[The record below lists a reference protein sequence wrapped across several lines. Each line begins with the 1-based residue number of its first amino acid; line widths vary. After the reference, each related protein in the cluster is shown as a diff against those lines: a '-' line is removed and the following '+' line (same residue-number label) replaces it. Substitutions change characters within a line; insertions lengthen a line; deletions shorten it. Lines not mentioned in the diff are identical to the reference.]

1 MRYGKAA
8 MKGQRVLSAL
18 SNMETRTT
26 PSPILLLPGET
37 HHIAKDGK
45 SRTRYSIIN
54 YDKAKHSSYC
64 VEEEYDLQNAKKK
77 FIVHSNHDS
86 SHRPIGSIDIH
97 EIKDGIDSGI
107 GTGSLTWESALVS
120 SLYFASKS
128 HLLHGNCLE
137 LGGGIGLG
145 SLLTNLLVCR
155 FGLQHSI
162 KSFTIS
168 DYSNDVLNQSM
179 ENIVKNH
186 DQADAEVVIDVK
198 YINWYDYDTENFST
212 KDNDKCY
219 DTIIGSDIVYRIKD
233 IQPLLNT
240 IKSLL
245 KEDGAA
251 HIYGPNNRAAIQTFY
266 HEARRDPSLT
276 VLSEIIHVE
285 RCRLQEDACDNPQQ
299 LISQIYSASSS
310 QSVPFLHLTIV
321 RKLPTEMNTTCMES
335 ID

>member
-1 MRYGKAA
+1 MRYRKAA
-8 MKGQRVLSAL
+8 MKGQRLLSAL
-18 SNMETRTT
+18 SNIETRTT

-37 HHIAKDGK
+37 HHVAKDGK

-54 YDKAKHSSYC
+54 YDDAKNSSYC
-64 VEEEYDLQNAKKK
+64 IEEEYDLRNAKKK
-77 FIVHSNHDS
+77 FVVQSNHDS
-86 SHRPIGSIDIH
+86 QYRPIGSIDIH
-97 EIKDGIDSGI
+97 EIQDGIESGI

-120 SLYFASKS
+120 SLFFASRS

-137 LGGGIGLG
+137 LGGGLGIG
-145 SLLTNLLVCR
+145 SLLTNMLVCR
-155 FGLQHSI
+155 FGLHHSI

-179 ENIVKNH
+179 KNIAKNY
-186 DQADAEVVIDVK
+186 DQVDAGVVMDVK
-198 YINWYDYDTENFST
+198 YLNWYDYDTNNFDA

-219 DTIIGSDIVYRIKD
+219 DTIIGSDIVYRIQD

-240 IKSLL
+240 IKNLL
-245 KEDGAA
+245 KEDGVA
-251 HIYGPNNRAAIQTFY
+251 HIYGPNNRAAIQTFN

-276 VLSEIIHVE
+276 VLNEVIHVE
-285 RCRLQEDACDNPQQ
+285 RCRLQEDICDNPQQ
-299 LISQIYSASSS
+299 SMSPIFIASSS

-321 RKLPTEMNTTCMES
+321 RKVSTEMDTICMES